1 MSMFEI
7 VLSPTGGTEKVSG
20 LVTGTLDGNIV
31 TVDLTDSGLDFHG
44 VSMAKGDVAVIS
56 VPSYAGRV
64 PAVAVERLGM
74 VRGNG
79 ARAVLVCVYGGRAF
93 EDTLIELED
102 VAKRAGFRVVAAVSA
117 IAEHSV
123 ARQFAAGRPDAQ
135 DVAQLSEFAQR
146 IRQKL
151 LDGLRPS
158 PLFPAIVLISKLEAT
173 VWCPMQRRI
182 ASPAVLALRC
192 ALFELSTR
200 TIQGRWMAR
209 RASPACVASP
219 YARRMLA
226 NLTLTN
232 LPPLPR
238 C

>member
-7 VLSPTGGTEKVSG
+7 VFSPTGGTEKVSG
-20 LVTGTLDGNIV
+20 LVTGALDGNIV

-74 VRGNG
+74 VRGTELGLFWFVFTG
-79 ARAVLVCVYGGRAF
+79 A
-93 EDTLIELED
+93 
-102 VAKRAGFRVVAAVSA
+102 
-117 IAEHSV
+117 
-123 ARQFAAGRPDAQ
+123 AR
-135 DVAQLSEFAQR
+135 LR
-146 IRQKL
+146 IRL
-151 LDGLRPS
+151 LSWKTLRSVPDLGWLQRFLPLPSIPLLVSLLLGDRMRRMWRNFQSLRSESGKSYWTGLRPS

>member
-7 VLSPTGGTEKVSG
+7 VFSPTGGTEKVSG

-31 TVDLTDSGLDFHG
+31 TVDLTDNGLDFHG

-79 ARAVLVCVYGGRAF
+79 ARAVLR
-93 EDTLIELED
+93 L
-102 VAKRAGFRVVAAVSA
+102 
-117 IAEHSV
+117 
-123 ARQFAAGRPDAQ
+123 
-135 DVAQLSEFAQR
+135 R
-146 IRQKL
+146 IRL
-151 LDGLRPS
+151 LSWKTLRSVPDLGWLQRFLPLPSIPLLVSLLLGDRMRRMWRNFQSLRSESGKSYWTGLRPS

-219 YARRMLA
+219 YARRMPA